1 MIIRTASRKEAPLL
15 AGIICRANKKI
26 ARQFGLTRENSPK
39 HPSFCTQDWILSDFK
54 RGVQYFLYETAGKA
68 LGCVAYESAEKDL
81 AFLNRLAVLP
91 EFQGRGIGTKL
102 VTHIFDHARNMDK
115 TVISIGIIAANDRL
129 KNWYAT
135 LGFTPLEIKKFKHLP
150 FDVLF
155 MTYHLK
161 DAIRTERPGRD
172 HQKGD
177 LP

>member
-1 MIIRTASRKEAPLL
+1 MIIRTASWKDAPIL
-15 AGIICRANKKI
+15 ADIIARANQNV
-26 ARQFGLTRENSPK
+26 ARQFGLTRDNAPK

-54 RGVQYFLYETAGKA
+54 RGEQYFLYETAGKA
-68 LGCVAYESAEKDL
+68 LGCVAYESAEKSL

-102 VTHIFDHARNMDK
+102 LTHFFDHARSMGK

-155 MTYHLK
+155 MVYHIE
-161 DAIRTERPGRD
+161 DVIRTERSGRD
-172 HQKGD
+172 HGQGEI
-177 LP
+177 